1 MTLVSWYY
9 RRGKARTTEWGIL
22 KSIQVAAHCSY
33 SMKVMGVGNTESFF
47 SPLKIFL
54 NVGWF
59 IGVFPVKFDGAL
71 YTFRYK
77 FLSLTTIFSFMRL
90 AFIILLLIVPSMVMD
105 TEDFIA
111 KNITDN
117 SLNKTSDF
125 IGEGGIVKNTSAYLL
140 ERVELIIVFL
150 NALGCFYQWI

>member
-1 MTLVSWYY
+1 MVLSE
-9 RRGKARTTEWGIL
+9 ARTQDNRVGIL
-22 KSIQVAAHCSY
+22 KSIQVVAQCSY

-59 IGVFPVKFDGAL
+59 IGIFPVKFDGAM

-77 FLSLTTIFSFMRL
+77 FLSLTTLFSFMRL
-90 AFIILLLIVPSMVMD
+90 AFIILLLILPSLVVD
-105 TEDFIA
+105 TKDFVA

-125 IGEGGIVKNTSAYLL
+125 IGEGGIVKNTSAYLI
-140 ERVELIIVFL
+140 ERVELFVVLL
-150 NALGCFYQWI
+150 NALG